1 MTKTHNKI
9 TKTWTKIEM
18 KMKNTKKQNWIQSIN
33 KNYNS
38 ISVIL
43 K

>member
-1 MTKTHNKI
+1 MLKINQIWAKIKTENRKKI
-9 TKTWTKIEM
+9 LI
-18 KMKNTKKQNWIQSIN
+18 QNII